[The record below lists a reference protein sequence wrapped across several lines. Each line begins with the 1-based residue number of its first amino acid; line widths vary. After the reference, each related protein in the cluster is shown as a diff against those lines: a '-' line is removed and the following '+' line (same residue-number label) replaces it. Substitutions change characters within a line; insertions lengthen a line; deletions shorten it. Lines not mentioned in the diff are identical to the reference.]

1 MVAGSNLLKIYIF
14 ITHLSFMS
22 LSLLLSFPSLCKITW
37 RITWPWK
44 SIIDLKNLARKT
56 VLTSLFCV
64 SIDNRH
70 DNTIALYYY
79 PIAHG
84 EKCDYSDIEIV
95 LLGFWT
101 DIRPTD
107 RRPAIENLDLEDS
120 TLKKMYNG

>member
-1 MVAGSNLLKIYIF
+1 MENNVVMKKKYNRSE
-14 ITHLSFMS
+14 
-22 LSLLLSFPSLCKITW
+22 
-37 RITWPWK
+37 K
-44 SIIDLKNLARKT
+44 SSEKNGID
-56 VLTSLFCV
+56 VPFFV